1 MEVVLAIFRPG
12 AERMSFAVANDV
24 TVIGRQEDCDLRI
37 GILDVSRRHCR
48 IIKDDNQLEVED
60 LGSSNGTY
68 LNGLRV
74 TEAMVKAGDVI
85 QVGPVKF
92 VVQIDG
98 DPPDDQ
104 LSPERA
110 DDLSIVDEAE
120 KESDGEEDDEEDDLV
135 DLNLDSPSDDTAG
148 QA

>member
-12 AERMSFAVANDV
+12 AERMSFAVANDI

-68 LNGLRV
+68 LNGVRV
-74 TEAMVKAGDVI
+74 AEAMVKAGDVI

-104 LSPERA
+104 LTPNLP
-110 DDLSIVDEAE
+110 DDLAIVGEI
-120 KESDGEEDDEEDDLV
+120 EEDREGEKDEDDDLV
-135 DLNLDSPSDDTAG
+135 DLNLDPPADDTAG